1 MNGRDCEELLDWVA
15 GPLALRPRG
24 FRRVKGQV
32 AKRVGKRLAAL
43 GLPDARAYRAYLG
56 QHAEEW
62 AVLDA
67 LCRVTIS
74 RFFRDARLWQH
85 LVAHALPRLAQEG
98 APVRAWSAGCA
109 SGEEAYS
116 LALAGHLAGVRVQVL
131 GTEASAALLER
142 AHRAVYPAGALRE
155 LPGALA
161 REAFEEAG
169 PAEVRLRDA
178 FRDGVSFQQQDVR
191 REWPAGPFH
200 LVLCRNVA
208 FTYFAPALQARVLAE
223 LSSRLAPGGLLV
235 LGKGESLPE
244 DTPGGF
250 TRELEAPP
258 VLLREG

>member
-1 MNGRDCEELLDWVA
+1 MNGRDCEELLDWAA

-74 RFFRDARLWQH
+74 RFFRDAALWQH
-85 LVAHALPRLAQEG
+85 LVVHALPRLAREG

-116 LALAGHLAGVRVQVL
+116 LALAGRLARVRVQVV
-131 GTEASAALLER
+131 GTEASEALLER
-142 AHRAVYPAGALRE
+142 AQEGVYPAGALRE

-161 REAFEEAG
+161 HEAFE
-169 PAEVRLRDA
+169 PAAPGEVRLRET
-178 FRDGVSFQQQDVR
+178 FRKDVTFRQQDVR
-191 REWPAGPFH
+191 RAWPEGPFQ
-200 LVLCRNVA
+200 LVPCRNVA
-208 FTYFAPALQARVLAE
+208 FTYFAPGLQVRVLTH
-223 LSSRLAPGGLLV
+223 LTSRLVPGGLLV
-235 LGKGESLPE
+235 LGKGESLPAE
-244 DTPGGF
+244 APPDF

-258 VLLREG
+258 VYRRER